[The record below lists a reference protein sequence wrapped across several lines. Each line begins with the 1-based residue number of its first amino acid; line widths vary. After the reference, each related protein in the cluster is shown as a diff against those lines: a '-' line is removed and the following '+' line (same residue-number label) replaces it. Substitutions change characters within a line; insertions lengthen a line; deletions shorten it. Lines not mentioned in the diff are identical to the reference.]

1 MKAQRSIGIRS
12 LSAVGLAAVL
22 ATPALA
28 DVVTDWNTEVLNTI
42 RATRTP
48 PPPATRALAMT
59 HVAMF
64 DAMNGIARLYTP
76 YAIDRPAPPGA
87 SPDAAAAT
95 AAYHVLVDL
104 FPARKAELQAALS
117 ASLEQVPRGAARYK
131 GEGWGRFVGQKIVA
145 LRAADGASDFVA
157 YTPSGEVGD
166 WRPTPPA
173 FLPALLPQWAHVR
186 PFAMSASD
194 QFRAPAPPALASDEF
209 AVAFAEVH
217 DMGAKEGSLR
227 TADQTQIAFF
237 WEDGAGSVTPP
248 GHWQMIAQDL
258 AQQFGN
264 DPLTNARLF
273 ALLSIVQADAAISSW
288 DAKFHY
294 DYCRPVTAIIEEAAL
309 DENEST
315 QVDAAWSS
323 LIPTPPF
330 PSYTS
335 GHSTFSRGSAQ
346 LLALF
351 FGTDEIAFSGSS
363 PDPQRWPLVLPGVV
377 RSWDSLSQAAAEA
390 GQSRIYGGIH
400 WQFDNQA
407 GQAAGSAIADWAFEH
422 YLKPAP
428 EKQGHGFVR
437 RGALWGAR

>member
-1 MKAQRSIGIRS
+1 MKLRRSIGIRS
-12 LSAVGLAAVL
+12 LAAVGLAAAL

-28 DVVTDWNTEVLNTI
+28 DVVTDWNNEVLNAI

-59 HVAMF
+59 HVAIF
-64 DAMNGIARLYTP
+64 DAMNGVARRYSP

-95 AAYHVLVDL
+95 AAYNVLVAL
-104 FPARKAELQAALS
+104 FPTRQAELQAALA
-117 ASLEQVPRGAARYK
+117 ASLERIPRGAARYK
-131 GEGWGRFVGQKIVA
+131 GEQWGRYVGVKILS
-145 LRAADGASDFVA
+145 LRAADGSADFVA
-157 YTPSGEVGD
+157 YSPSGEVGA
-166 WRPTPPA
+166 WQPTPPA
-173 FLPALLPQWAHVR
+173 FLPALLPQWAHVQ
-186 PFAMSASD
+186 PFAMASSD
-194 QFRAPAPPALASDEF
+194 QFRAPAPPALESDEF

-227 TADQTQIAFF
+227 TADQTEIAFF

-258 AQQFGN
+258 AQRFGN

-273 ALLSIVQADAAISSW
+273 ALLSIVQADASISSW
-288 DAKFHY
+288 DSKFHY
-294 DYCRPVTAIIEEAAL
+294 DYCRPVTAILEEAAL

-315 QVDAAWSS
+315 EVDTSWLS

-335 GHSTFSRGSAQ
+335 GHSTFSAGSAR
-346 LLALF
+346 LLGLF
-351 FGTDEIAFSGSS
+351 FGTDEIAFEGSS
-363 PDPQRWPLVLPGVV
+363 PDPQRWPILPGVV
-377 RSWDSLSQAAAEA
+377 RSWDSLSEAAEEA

-400 WQFDNQA
+400 WQFDNAA
-407 GQAAGSAIADWAFEH
+407 GQAAGRSIADWAFENF
-422 YLKPAP
+422 LKPAP
-428 EKQGHGFVR
+428 AEQGHGFVR